1 MAGSIV
7 CKMAASTWR
16 SGETVYVR
24 TLPRA
29 CVQIQAI
36 HDPGSFDTAPC
47 MRLFAMCDDGS
58 IWCRAQTP
66 MQHSNADV
74 GMWERIEAA
83 HGGSVLVQGEH
94 GVRTTETD
102 QLGRKLADRS

>member
-1 MAGSIV
+1 MTGKVI

-16 SGETVYVR
+16 SGDTVYSR
-24 TLPRA
+24 NLPRA
-29 CVQIQAI
+29 CVQMQAI

-58 IWCRAQTP
+58 IWCLAQPPT
-66 MQHSNADV
+66 QHVNADV

-83 HGGSVLVQGEH
+83 HGGLVSVQGEH
-94 GVRTTETD
+94 VIRTIETEK
-102 QLGRKLADRS
+102 LERKLADRS